1 MVDGTE
7 ASSITSCVGR
17 EPVEVVEDAIEDDC
31 DDAPEDDVD
40 EVDDF
45 WLIST

>member
-17 EPVEVVEDAIEDDC
+17 ELVEVVEEPVDDDC
-31 DDAPEDDVD
+31 DDDEDD
-40 EVDDF
+40 DDADDV